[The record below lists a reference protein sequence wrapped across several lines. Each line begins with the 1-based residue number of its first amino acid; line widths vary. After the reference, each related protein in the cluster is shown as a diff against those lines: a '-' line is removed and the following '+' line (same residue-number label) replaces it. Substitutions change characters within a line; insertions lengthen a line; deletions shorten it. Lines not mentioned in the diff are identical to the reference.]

1 MNTSTIFIALA
12 ALGLMNC
19 SKSEFS
25 SGAAGF
31 KKAQLATDDPTEGPD
46 DDDALKGGSG
56 VSGEDETYG
65 KNGGKIGSDDPVT
78 AAIIPSSACAAQ
90 APNTTKTADGFIEFN
105 SPDFKP
111 GLFGQASAI
120 EGMAWP
126 NGGTNRPWGDATA
139 TIDWNVCSKL
149 AFKEKGHSLTRTIL
163 FKDPP
168 SDAELHLRV
177 HRYRATNESQ
187 GVGIWYHFDKR
198 VTWTG
203 PALHNF
209 HAIKDYNIKCQFTA
223 ANSRYVCQYTTSN
236 LSAVDCTGMT
246 RPVVTCTT
254 LPAAQ

>member
-1 MNTSTIFIALA
+1 MNTSTILIALA

-31 KKAQLATDDPTEGPD
+31 KKAQLATDDPTQGPD
-46 DDDALKGGSG
+46 DDDALKGS
-56 VSGEDETYG
+56 DETSG
-65 KNGGKIGSDDPVT
+65 KNGMKNGSDDPVVG
-78 AAIIPSSACAAQ
+78 AVIPTSPCSAQ

-105 SPDFKP
+105 SADFKP
-111 GLFGQASAI
+111 GLYGQASAI
-120 EGMAWP
+120 EGMEWP
-126 NGGTNRPWGDATA
+126 NGGSNKPWGDGTA

-149 AFKEKGHSLTRTIL
+149 AFKERGHSLTRTIL
-163 FKDPP
+163 FKDP
-168 SDAELHLRV
+168 SADAELHLRV
-177 HRYRATNESQ
+177 HRYRQSSESN
-187 GVGIWYHFDKR
+187 GIGIWYHFDKR

-209 HAIKDYNIKCQFTA
+209 QAFKDYNIKCQFTA
-223 ANSRYVCQYTTSN
+223 ATSSYVCQYTTSN

-246 RPVVTCTT
+246 RPGVTCTT